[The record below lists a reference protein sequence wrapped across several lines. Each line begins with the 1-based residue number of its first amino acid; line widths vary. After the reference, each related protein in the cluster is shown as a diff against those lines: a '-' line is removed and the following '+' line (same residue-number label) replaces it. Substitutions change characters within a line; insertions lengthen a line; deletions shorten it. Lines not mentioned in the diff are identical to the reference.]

1 MSFWNTF
8 VKVWQV
14 RKSIQIQESLE
25 GWFYARRNQKQLEAN
40 LEEIANEV
48 VQKNFKW
55 NEELERKRK
64 S

>member
-25 GWFYARRNQKQLEAN
+25 GWFHARRNQKHLEDN

>member
-1 MSFWNTF
+1 M
-8 VKVWQV
+8 KVWQV

-25 GWFYARRNQKQLEAN
+25 GWFYARRNQKQLEDN